1 MISTRNERGQGLV
14 EYMILLAVV
23 VLVCVGSTKL
33 LGRKVNAKFKEIKS
47 QIETGIPVRLSP

>member
-1 MISTRNERGQGLV
+1 
-14 EYMILLAVV
+14 MILLAVV